1 MRNISL
7 TRRGM
12 LGATAGLSVL
22 TLGACGT
29 SGPGGTGGGGG
40 GDSASYWALSGEPNE
55 TIYGDAVDAFNESD
69 AGQVEVTFFQNDA
82 YKQKIRTAIGAGEAP
97 TIIYGWGGGGLRTY
111 AEESQVLDVTA
122 WLDEEA
128 DYKNRFVES
137 VWDAATVDDK
147 IYALPQGATQPII
160 LFHNKKVLGD
170 IGAEAPE
177 TWEDLLGVVEKAK
190 SAGIAPISLAGQ
202 SRWTSMMWL
211 EYLLDRVG
219 GPEVFAKIAA
229 GDKEAWLDDAVLAMG
244 EKVHELLE
252 IKAFADGFESM
263 AADSNTD
270 QALLWTDQAALM
282 LHGGWTFGSMKASGG
297 EFVPSGNLGFGPFPT
312 IEGGAGEL
320 KNLVGNPCNYLSLS
334 SAADD
339 TSVEVAKAFLKDGAM
354 SDQVATDLIASGSVP
369 VIVGQDEALAASEDA
384 EYLQWVYSSIQEAPA
399 FTQSWDQALQPT
411 DAETLLVNTEQ
422 LFLGAITAEQFA
434 ENMSTGKGA

>member
-1 MRNISL
+1 MRNFPLS
-7 TRRGM
+7 RRSM
-12 LGATAGLSVL
+12 LGATAGLSAL

-29 SGPGGTGGGGG
+29 AGPGSSGG
-40 GDSASYWALSGEPNE
+40 GDGGSASYWALSGEPNE
-55 TIYGDAVDAFNESD
+55 TIYGDAVEVFNEGD
-69 AGQVEVTFFQNDA
+69 QGQIDLTFFQNDA

-97 TIIYGWGGGGLRTY
+97 TIVYGWGGGGLRTY
-111 AEESQVLDVTA
+111 AEESQVDDVTD

-137 VWDAATVDDK
+137 VWPAATVDDR

-160 LFHNKKVLGD
+160 LFHNTTVLGD

-177 TWEDLLGVVEKAK
+177 TWDQLLDVVEKAN

-219 GPEVFAKIAA
+219 GPEVFARIAA
-229 GDKEAWLDDAVLAMG
+229 GDSEAWLDDSVIAMG
-244 EKVHELLE
+244 EKVKELLE
-252 IKAFADGFESM
+252 ASAFADGFESM

-297 EFVPSGNLGFGPFPT
+297 DFVQSGGLGFGPFPT
-312 IEGGAGEL
+312 IDGGEGEL
-320 KNLVGNPCNYLSLS
+320 TNLVGNPCNYLSLS
-334 SAADD
+334 TSASDEEK
-339 TSVEVAKAFLKDGAM
+339 EVAKAFLKDGAM
-354 SDQVATDLIASGSVP
+354 SDQVAADLIASGSVP
-369 VIVGQDEALAASEDA
+369 VIVGQDDALAASEDA
-384 EYLQWVYSSIQEAPA
+384 EYLQWVYSSIQEAPT

-411 DAETLLVNTEQ
+411 QAETLLVNIEQ
-422 LFLGAITAEQFA
+422 LFLGQITPEQFA
-434 ENMSTGKGA
+434 ENMSAGEGA